1 MFRIGKTKKQKLI
14 CKHTLSNVGT
24 DIHVGTINKGNIKQ
38 FKNSTNILKLWR
50 GRKGIEM
57 IKFIKDYK
65 FRTVKIIKNNK
76 EIATVSLDELKEL
89 VNNFDLDIQVCE
101 EIK

>member
-1 MFRIGKTKKQKLI
+1 M
-14 CKHTLSNVGT
+14 N
-24 DIHVGTINKGNIKQ
+24 D
-38 FKNSTNILKLWR
+38 LKLLR

>member
-1 MFRIGKTKKQKLI
+1 
-14 CKHTLSNVGT
+14 
-24 DIHVGTINKGNIKQ
+24 
-38 FKNSTNILKLWR
+38 
-50 GRKGIEM
+50 M